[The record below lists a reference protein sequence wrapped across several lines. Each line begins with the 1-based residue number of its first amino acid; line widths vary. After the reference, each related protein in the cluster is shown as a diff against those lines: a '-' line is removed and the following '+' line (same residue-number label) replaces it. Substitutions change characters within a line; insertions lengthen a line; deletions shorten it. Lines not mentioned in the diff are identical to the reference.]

1 VIRVLLVEEDALAA
15 PPCDVVLAGLKVSD
29 LSGVDL
35 LERLRERDRAL
46 PVLVLARDGA
56 VGDAVAAMRAGALD
70 ALAEPVEPEVIVER
84 VREAVERGRIGKERD
99 LAADDLDLK
108 RRVRALERHLF
119 REALRRAG
127 GKKSDAARL
136 LGIDASNWA
145 YHAKRL
151 KLQ

>member
-1 VIRVLLVEEDALAA
+1 MRSRRRLL
-15 PPCDVVLAGLKVSD
+15 PPAGGVVS
-29 LSGVDL
+29 
-35 LERLRERDRAL
+35 ET
-46 PVLVLARDGA
+46 
-56 VGDAVAAMRAGALD
+56 RAGCVSKGMSVLD
-70 ALAEPVEPEVIVER
+70 ASPG
-84 VREAVERGRIGKERD
+84 GRLSASNRPAFV
-99 LAADDLDLK
+99 LPAAGDLDLK
-108 RRVRALERHLF
+108 RRIRALERDLF